1 MVILGDTYDSR
12 SLQSIAYGADTIIH
26 ECTLPEE
33 DADEAFE
40 KTHST
45 ATMAGKFARSIDA
58 HSLILTH
65 FGGKFSA
72 REDRLVNSVYAAKKA
87 FGKDMVLA
95 ARDFLAVTIRHTD
108 DTLES

>member
-1 MVILGDTYDSR
+1 MKLSR
-12 SLQSIAYGADTIIH
+12 KLTQLQ
-26 ECTLPEE
+26 
-33 DADEAFE
+33 
-40 KTHST
+40 
-45 ATMAGKFARSIDA
+45 
-58 HSLILTH
+58 
-65 FGGKFSA
+65 A